1 MKNFAKGA
9 IWFGIY
15 YGVQTVVS
23 VLAAVVAIFVNQIPR
38 PDTTDPVEII
48 AAFTE
53 ILMSVA
59 VPTLIVSSV
68 ICIAVYFGYK
78 FAIKEPLDIKA
89 IQWQKV
95 IFFIGLGCVLN
106 VTINMSLG
114 LVESLMPESWIT
126 MHTESTGAVTT
137 GQHWVWLL
145 LCTGIL
151 VPIMEEITFRYGM
164 HGHMKKSNV
173 VLAYIISSIAF
184 GLIHGNPIQI
194 GYATILGFFLAY
206 VYTKSN
212 NICYPMILHMCM
224 NTMSLA
230 AMLFDSALIYCL
242 VIGGTGLLLVISS
255 ILLLPQV
262 KTIFKRPAIDAT
274 MKIASTGLFKI

>member
-15 YGVQTVVS
+15 SGVQSVVS
-23 VLAAVVAIFVNQIPR
+23 ILAAIIAIFVNQIPQ
-38 PDTTDPVEII
+38 PDTNDPVEIT
-48 AAFTE
+48 AVFTE

-59 VPTLIVSSV
+59 VPTLIISSV

-95 IFFIGLGCVLN
+95 IFFIGIGCVLN
-106 VTINMSLG
+106 VTINMLLG
-114 LVESLMPESWIT
+114 WVEVLMPESWIT
-126 MHTESTGAVTT
+126 MHTESTGAVTI

-164 HGHMKKSNV
+164 HGCMKKSNV

-194 GYATILGFFLAY
+194 GYATLFGFFLAY
-206 VYTKSN
+206 VYTKTN
-212 NICYPMILHMCM
+212 NICYPIILHMCM

-230 AMLFDSALIYCL
+230 AALFTSDVMYCL
-242 VIGGTGLLLVISS
+242 VIGGTGLLLAIISVV
-255 ILLLPQV
+255 LFPQV
-262 KTIFKRPAIDAT
+262 KMIFKRPAIDAT
-274 MKIASTGLFKI
+274 MKIASTGENN

>member
-23 VLAAVVAIFVNQIPR
+23 VLAAVVAIFVNQIPQ
-38 PDTTDPVEII
+38 PDTTDPVEIT

-53 ILMSVA
+53 ILMSVV
-59 VPTLIVSSV
+59 VPTLIISSI
-68 ICIAVYFGYK
+68 ICIAIYLGYK
-78 FAIKEPLDIKA
+78 FVTKEQLDVKTV
-89 IQWQKV
+89 QWQKV
-95 IFFIGLGCVLN
+95 IFFIGLGCMLN
-106 VTINMSLG
+106 VATSLLLG
-114 LVESLMPESWIT
+114 WVETLMPESWIA
-126 MHTESTGAVTT
+126 MHAESTGAVTT

-164 HGHMKKSNV
+164 HGYMKKSNV

-194 GYATILGFFLAY
+194 GYATLFGFFLAY
-206 VYTKSN
+206 VYTKTN
-212 NICYPMILHMCM
+212 NICYPIILHMCM

-230 AMLFDSALIYCL
+230 ATLFTSDVMYCL
-242 VIGGTGLLLVISS
+242 VIGGAGLLLTIISVV
-255 ILLLPQV
+255 LFPQV
-262 KTIFKRPAIDAT
+262 KMIFKRPAIDAT
-274 MKIASTGLFKI
+274 MKIASTGENN